1 MRSWGE
7 GRVSGFLAI
16 MMRWQGALSDLCTS
30 SCFSG
35 CLDAAEDDGV
45 VADGGYDDEI
55 WQR

>member
-1 MRSWGE
+1 MRPWGE

-16 MMRWQGALSDLCTS
+16 MMRWRGALSDLCTS

-45 VADGGYDDEI
+45 VADGGYDDEN
-55 WQR
+55 